1 MEGKCFKLNKHL
13 WQKVG
18 RCHYYFTIEK
28 KWCSTVI
35 LSQDKCRLI
44 LSELAPYI
52 IHSEYIVFFKHSIIG
67 SQCFITYRH
76 QTVSLNKYCSLSY
89 DILLPPQ
96 GFDPRGPKPE
106 ESYIEVPAPN
116 MILLIDVY
124 TRQNFSLSVFAR
136 KASLNTRCKY
146 RERFFHVTGKFT
158 V

>member
-1 MEGKCFKLNKHL
+1 MKTDSQSVVSMISWWSTNMEGKCFKLNKHL

-52 IHSEYIVFFKHSIIG
+52 IYSEYIVFFKHSIIG

-76 QTVSLNKYCSLSY
+76 QTVSLKKYCLLSY
-89 DILLPPQ
+89 DILCYHIAYYHDIHWSKYGKSRDTIICVIIKHIGLNLLPNRRRL
-96 GFDPRGPKPE
+96 F
-106 ESYIEVPAPN
+106 EVG
-116 MILLIDVY
+116 ID
-124 TRQNFSLSVFAR
+124 
-136 KASLNTRCKY
+136 
-146 RERFFHVTGKFT
+146 
-158 V
+158 